1 MNVAIITQE
10 DYFFIPENIK
20 KIVNRFGSSS
30 IGIILLIDSKGSINN
45 KKSLF
50 IRGFGLIQSIKYG
63 IKVLQKKLIFFLN
76 LIKLSKNKTYSI
88 AGVAKH
94 FNIPFS
100 IVNDINEDEIV
111 EKLETLDLDIIISFS
126 APVVFKDRLLNAS
139 KLGCINLHCSYLPSY
154 AGLFP
159 SFWVLFKNEKFTGC
173 TIHRMDSKIDNGDI
187 LMQEKVEIRNDD
199 TIFSLLNKTKSI
211 GGDLMVRVIDELYQN
226 KLKPIKN
233 HASEKN
239 YFTWP
244 TLKELYLFR
253 KNGGKLL

>member
-1 MNVAIITQE
+1 MKVAIITQE

-20 KIVNRFGSSS
+20 KIVNRFGSSA
-30 IGIILLIDSKGSINN
+30 IETILLVDSKGSINN

-63 IKVLQKKLIFFLN
+63 IKVLHKKLIFFLN
-76 LIKLSKNKTYSI
+76 LIKLSKNNTYSI
-88 AGVAKH
+88 AGIAKH
-94 FNIPFS
+94 FKIPFS

-111 EKLETLDLDIIISFS
+111 EKLEALDLDIIISFS

-187 LMQEKVEIRNDD
+187 LMQKEIEISNDD
-199 TIFSLLNKTKSI
+199 TIFSLLSKTKSI
-211 GGDLMVRVIDELYQN
+211 GGDLMVKVIEELYQN

-233 HASEKN
+233 HTSEKN

-244 TLKELYLFR
+244 SLKELYLFR
-253 KNGGKLL
+253 KNGGKLV

>member
-1 MNVAIITQE
+1 MKVAIITQE

-20 KIVNRFGSSS
+20 KIADRFGSSS
-30 IGIILLIDSKGSINN
+30 ITTILLIDSKGSINN

-50 IRGFGLIQSIKYG
+50 IKGFGLIQSMKYG
-63 IKVLQKKLIFFLN
+63 LKVLQKKLIFFLT
-76 LIKLSKNKTYSI
+76 LIKLSKNNTHSI
-88 AGVAKH
+88 AGIAKH
-94 FNIPFS
+94 FDIPFS
-100 IVNDINEDEIV
+100 IVNDINEDKI
-111 EKLETLDLDIIISFS
+111 LERLEALNLDIIISFS
-126 APVVFKDRLLNAS
+126 APVVFRERLLNAS

-173 TIHRMDSKIDNGDI
+173 TVHKMDTKIDNGDI
-187 LMQEKVEIRNDD
+187 LMQEKVEINTDD

-211 GGDLMVRVIDELYQN
+211 GGDLMVKVIEELHQN
-226 KLKPIKN
+226 NIKPIKN
-233 HASEKN
+233 QASEKY

-244 TLKELYLFR
+244 TLEELYLFR